1 MNSHSIEYIIQ
12 PKSSWEFG
20 LKELWGYR
28 ELLFYFTWRDIKVKY
43 KQTLLGILWI
53 IIQPTILVIL
63 LSLSIG
69 NVISLHSHIPLPYPL
84 FALSGLILWNIF
96 SSGLTNAGNSMITHA
111 NIIKKIY
118 FPRLILP
125 ISAILSC
132 LSDFFVAFV
141 IYLAAIVYYGITISI
156 GYFLLFSTL
165 AIILS
170 CMATLGIGLLIGALN
185 VKYRDFRYVI
195 PFLIQGLLFFTPV
208 IYPIDILPSSHIQYL
223 LALNPMY
230 AAVEIM
236 RYAICQS
243 SINFLLI
250 GASIA
255 SSLIFLTI
263 GLIYF
268 KKTEQYFADI
278 A

>member
-1 MNSHSIEYIIQ
+1 MSNPSIEYIIQ

-20 LKELWGYR
+20 LKELWEYR

-69 NVISLHSHIPLPYPL
+69 NVIALYSQIPLPYPL

-125 ISAILSC
+125 ISALLSS
-132 LSDFFVAFV
+132 LADFFVAFI
-141 IYLAAIVYYGITISI
+141 IYLMAIVYYGITISI

-170 CMATLGIGLLIGALN
+170 CIATLGIGLLIGALN

-208 IYPIDILPSSHIQYL
+208 IYPIDILPSSYLQYL

-236 RYAICQS
+236 RYAIYQS
-243 SINFLLI
+243 SMNFLLV

-255 SSLIFLTI
+255 SSVIFLI
-263 GLIYF
+263 AGLIYF